1 MDEYLPSDQRW
12 TPRLNRAPPEPVCAI
27 SREIEIQWFGFYET
41 QTNHI
46 HPIQDLRHPLYPSS
60 LMPIRIWTARADR
73 TVPTHRLP
81 PEQSDTAVNG
91 SSGVKGLAGPPH
103 GDPAPQISIN
113 RTLCEKEVKA
123 NLIIVHLLAIETQL
137 VLLTAADPSLS
148 NSSLRMVGVLFSF
161 LSLFSWFGTAHLDRR
176 PMAWRRRPVPGT

>member
-1 MDEYLPSDQRW
+1 MGRPIKIRRTISE
-12 TPRLNRAPPEPVCAI
+12 PEPVRRRDRWIINQRPRFYEARTI
-27 SREIEIQWFGFYET
+27 PNPRIQIQWLGFYKT

-60 LMPIRIWTARADR
+60 LMPIRIWTAHADR

-91 SSGVKGLAGPPH
+91 SSGDTGLAGPPH

-123 NLIIVHLLAIETQL
+123 NPIIVHLLAIETQL
-137 VLLTAADPSLS
+137 VLLT
-148 NSSLRMVGVLFSF
+148 
-161 LSLFSWFGTAHLDRR
+161 
-176 PMAWRRRPVPGT
+176 MARGSEAPPLPR